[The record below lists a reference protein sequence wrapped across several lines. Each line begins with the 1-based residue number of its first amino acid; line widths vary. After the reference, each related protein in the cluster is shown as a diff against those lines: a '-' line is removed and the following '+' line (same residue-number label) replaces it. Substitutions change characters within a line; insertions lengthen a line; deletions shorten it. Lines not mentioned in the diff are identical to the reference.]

1 MPIAVADVAW
11 NIFSFVVSVKG
22 IICPFST
29 TGSDWPGVEHGAQLK
44 HQNGLT
50 YEVRVVSVESDEEA
64 EEVTD
69 RHDQLKE
76 LVEGQNLKKVRENEH
91 CFNLTI
97 AVFKGLRHTFLQNH
111 WSLLAKYQLWTLWIL
126 LWLPYIYMATAITC
140 KAISNYCLFTISSSP
155 ASSNSPSFFFL

>member
-1 MPIAVADVAW
+1 MLREVIKTSLTPNHRPFGQNCEIQKWLEIASAPKFVSNNTVYIIINDS
-11 NIFSFVVSVKG
+11 NIRG
-22 IICPFST
+22 
-29 TGSDWPGVEHGAQLK
+29 GVNTFCQVYVFPKKNLNHR
-44 HQNGLT
+44 T
-50 YEVRVVSVESDEEA
+50 DMVRIVSVESDEEA

-111 WSLLAKYQLWTLWIL
+111 WSLLAKYQL
-126 LWLPYIYMATAITC
+126 
-140 KAISNYCLFTISSSP
+140 
-155 ASSNSPSFFFL
+155 